1 MTTNWKAALEK
12 AADMIE
18 SEYCSH
24 RWPHGAGVKHCYS
37 AFIYEALAAA
47 PAAPEMVTFNNPTAP
62 LSPLF
67 SPAPAAPEGA
77 DMTPADARV
86 LRKANLDLATESCRL
101 QEALRWY
108 AEGNHLLGTDGW
120 ESVSGEPEN
129 WLASPNAD
137 EPAMVEDGFTARE
150 ALAPFSVEPD
160 AEPPAQGPST

>member
-1 MTTNWKAALEK
+1 MTTIPEGWKLAFRERFGDEPSAHSDEW
-12 AADMIE
+12 A
-18 SEYCSH
+18 
-24 RWPHGAGVKHCYS
+24 RWDLIRQGWIS
-37 AFIYEALAAA
+37 ASIWL
-47 PAAPEMVTFNNPTAP
+47 TA
-62 LSPLF
+62 
-67 SPAPAAPEGA
+67 APAAPEGA